1 LLYKPFL
8 MSREDR
14 GKGKKWRQIPSSLPL
29 LMVVASA
36 VDFFISSRMKHST
49 YVDSHARIS
58 IHSYKLMHYSYEH
71 I

>member
-1 LLYKPFL
+1 

-49 YVDSHARIS
+49 YVDSQCMYKHSLIQINARTV
-58 IHSYKLMHYSYEH
+58 YSYEH